1 MTPEGMAELV
11 ARWVRLYTRDL
22 PYPIAQRRI
31 NEIEADVH
39 DHIAHERAHGTSD
52 GRIALGILS
61 RMVRGLAA
69 DVSWRGRHARVTT
82 DVRPA
87 GEEAMMK
94 RRTAYRSAARVAI
107 ATAVILMVPL
117 VAMQFTD
124 EVAWGPGDFIVMGAV
139 LFGTGLSYELVAGK
153 SGNIAYRAA
162 VGLGLAAAFLLVWLN
177 LAVGVIGSS
186 GNSANLMYMGV
197 LGVGIIG
204 AILARFQPHG
214 MARALLATAFAQ
226 GLVAVI
232 ALVFRLGSPG
242 SGPLQIVALNGFFVA
257 LFVGSA
263 WLFRR
268 AAPQQIPAG
277 AGLQG

>member
-22 PYPIAQRRI
+22 PDPIAQRRI

-52 GRIALGILS
+52 RRIALGILS

-69 DVSWRGRHARVTT
+69 DVSWRGRHAMATS
-82 DVRPA
+82 DVRST
-87 GEEAMMK
+87 GEEAMKK
-94 RRTAYRSAARVAI
+94 RRTAYRSAARVAL

-139 LFGTGLSYELVAGK
+139 LFGTGLSYELVAGR
-153 SGNIAYRAA
+153 SGNITYRAG
-162 VGLGLAAAFLLVWLN
+162 VGLGLATAFLLVWLN

-186 GNSANLMYMGV
+186 GNPANLMYIGV
-197 LGVGIIG
+197 LAVGIIG
-204 AILARFQPHG
+204 ATMARFQPHG

>member
-1 MTPEGMAELV
+1 MAELV

-22 PYPIAQRRI
+22 PHPIAQRRI

-39 DHIAHERAHGTSD
+39 DHIAHERAHGISD
-52 GRIALGILS
+52 RRIALGILS

>member
-1 MTPEGMAELV
+1 MAELV

-22 PYPIAQRRI
+22 PNPIAQRRI

-52 GRIALGILS
+52 RRIALGILS

-69 DVSWRGRHARVTT
+69 DVSWRGRHAMATS
-82 DVRPA
+82 DVRST
-87 GEEAMMK
+87 GEEAMKK
-94 RRTAYRSAARVAI
+94 RRTAYRSAARVAL

-139 LFGTGLSYELVAGK
+139 LFGTGLSYELVAGR
-153 SGNIAYRAA
+153 SGNITYRAG
-162 VGLGLAAAFLLVWLN
+162 VGLGLATAFLLVWLN

-186 GNSANLMYMGV
+186 GNPANLMYIGV
-197 LGVGIIG
+197 LAVGIIG
-204 AILARFQPHG
+204 ATMARFQPYG

>member
-1 MTPEGMAELV
+1 MAELV

-22 PYPIAQRRI
+22 PDPIAQRRI

-69 DVSWRGRHARVTT
+69 DVSWRGRHARATT
-82 DVRPA
+82 DVRST
-87 GEEAMMK
+87 GEEAMKK
-94 RRTAYRSAARVAI
+94 RRTAYRSAARVAL

-139 LFGTGLSYELVAGK
+139 LFGTGLSYELVAGR

-186 GNSANLMYMGV
+186 GNSANLMYTGV
-197 LGVGIIG
+197 LAVGIIG

-232 ALVFRLGSPG
+232 ALILRLGSPG

-257 LFVGSA
+257 LLVGSA